1 MYVEYYINNFIWL
14 LKSVYCFG
22 KTSKQIVKN
31 KIVCSVVSSTIN
43 FTGLSNMHVEEH

>member
-1 MYVEYYINNFIWL
+1 MYVEYYMNNFIWL

-22 KTSKQIVKN
+22 KTSKQTVKN
-31 KIVCSVVSSTIN
+31 KSGSVVSSTIN